1 MTITYFPLSH
11 ATGLVER
18 ATQYDPAGQTE
29 HEIEPS
35 LLENV
40 PASQG
45 VHAVELEAEAYPAKQ
60 IVALVVEEQRYPA
73 GQVVHFEAAAYE

>member
-1 MTITYFPLSH
+1 MIRTYFPLSH
-11 ATGLVER
+11 ATGFVER

-40 PASQG
+40 PDPQG
-45 VHAVELEAEAYPAKQ
+45 VHAVELVDDAYPAKQ
-60 IVALVVEEQRYPA
+60 IVALLVE
-73 GQVVHFEAAAYE
+73 GQL